1 MLCRHRKLRRQ
12 GEKRGA
18 KPPGCGDALLT
29 ARSSM
34 SIVTA
39 SSAST
44 CTVESAFTV
53 TEPLL
58 TAKHSGVKGGLPGG
72 SARGAA
78 LGRRPRGAPSSL
90 CQNKTS
96 KPSL

>member
-1 MLCRHRKLRRQ
+1 MREPSSQ
-12 GEKRGA
+12 GLPEGGRV
-18 KPPGCGDALLT
+18 LT

-44 CTVESAFTV
+44 CTVESAWTV

-58 TAKHSGVKGGLPGG
+58 TATAQQRGPRQAAQEGLLGGLRSGVHTQDSIGELIPGTSVIPLPEQNL
-72 SARGAA
+72 SA
-78 LGRRPRGAPSSL
+78 LL
-90 CQNKTS
+90 
-96 KPSL
+96 